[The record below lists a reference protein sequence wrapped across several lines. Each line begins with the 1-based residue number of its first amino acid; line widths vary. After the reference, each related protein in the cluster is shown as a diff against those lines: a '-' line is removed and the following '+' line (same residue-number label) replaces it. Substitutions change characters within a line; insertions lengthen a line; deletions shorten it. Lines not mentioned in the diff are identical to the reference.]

1 MNKSKVNF
9 IIDVLMFI
17 IMMAM
22 AGQGFLLEYILVHGR
37 EVLGKYGLNADLYF
51 FGLDRHGW
59 GDIHLVL
66 GFVLLGLLV
75 LHIVLH
81 WQMISVM
88 YRRLITNSKSRKIIT
103 LLFIMINLLLIFFFL
118 LFKPEFREFERG
130 MGRGRNTLDLEHSG
144 FEGKRVEE
152 PETKR
157 QEVNEDHQCE
167 GDSSIEVTGSLTLG
181 MVSKT
186 YNLPLDY
193 LIQKLGLPPET
204 SSAEKL
210 GSLRR
215 TYEFKMSDVEK
226 IIRDY
231 KKGKEGAEAM
241 MDKEHTAPSSKK
253 ASEPGSKL
261 NRADAEQD
269 RQSGRSIEITGRLTL
284 GMVSKTYNVPLEFL
298 IQKLGLPQG
307 TSSAERLGWL
317 RRTYG
322 FRMSD
327 VEKIIRQYH
336 ELQ

>member
-1 MNKSKVNF
+1 MNKSKANF

-17 IMMAM
+17 AMMTM

-37 EVLGKYGLNADLYF
+37 EVPEKYGLNADLYF

-59 GDIHLVL
+59 GDIHLVI

-88 YRRLITNSKSRKIIT
+88 YRRLITNSKSRRIIT

-130 MGRGRNTLDLEHSG
+130 KGRGRHTLSLEHNGSP
-144 FEGKRVEE
+144 GKRVEE
-152 PETKR
+152 PETKG
-157 QEVNEDHQCE
+157 QDIGEEHSCE
-167 GDSSIEVTGSLTLG
+167 SDSSIEVTGMLTLG

-231 KKGKEGAEAM
+231 KKGAKTITGKEY
-241 MDKEHTAPSSKK
+241 TAPSSKK
-253 ASEPGSKL
+253 TSEPGSKL
-261 NRADAEQD
+261 NRADAEQY
-269 RQSGRSIEITGRLTL
+269 RQSGRSIEVTGRLTL

-307 TSSAERLGWL
+307 ISSSERLGWL

-322 FRMSD
+322 FSMSD

>member
-1 MNKSKVNF
+1 
-9 IIDVLMFI
+9 
-17 IMMAM
+17 
-22 AGQGFLLEYILVHGR
+22 
-37 EVLGKYGLNADLYF
+37 
-51 FGLDRHGW
+51 
-59 GDIHLVL
+59 
-66 GFVLLGLLV
+66 
-75 LHIVLH
+75 
-81 WQMISVM
+81 
-88 YRRLITNSKSRKIIT
+88 
-103 LLFIMINLLLIFFFL
+103 
-118 LFKPEFREFERG
+118 
-130 MGRGRNTLDLEHSG
+130 
-144 FEGKRVEE
+144 RVAE
-152 PETKR
+152 PETKG
-157 QEVNEDHQCE
+157 QDIGEEHSCE
-167 GDSSIEVTGSLTLG
+167 SDSSIEVTGSLTLG

-186 YNLPLDY
+186 YNLPPDY

-231 KKGKEGAEAM
+231 KEGAKTITGKEY
-241 MDKEHTAPSSKK
+241 TAPSSKK
-253 ASEPGSKL
+253 TSEPGSKL
-261 NRADAEQD
+261 NSADAEQY

-322 FRMSD
+322 FSMSD
-327 VEKIIRQYH
+327 VEKIVRQYQ

>member
-1 MNKSKVNF
+1 MNKSKANF

-17 IMMAM
+17 VMMTM
-22 AGQGFLLEYILVHGR
+22 AGQGFLLEYVLVHGR
-37 EVLGKYGLNADLYF
+37 EVPGKYGFNADLYF
-51 FGLDRHGW
+51 FGLDRHAW

-66 GFVLLGLLV
+66 GFILLGLLV

-88 YRRLITNSKSRKIIT
+88 YRRLITNSKSRRIIT

-118 LFKPEFREFERG
+118 LFKPEFREFDRSK
-130 MGRGRNTLDLEHSG
+130 GRGRYTLDLEHSG
-144 FEGKRVEE
+144 SPGKRVEE

-167 GDSSIEVTGSLTLG
+167 GDSSIEVSGRLTLG

-186 YNLPLDY
+186 YHVPLDY

-231 KKGKEGAEAM
+231 KKGAKAITG
-241 MDKEHTAPSSKK
+241 KEHKAPSSKK
-253 ASEPGSKL
+253 TSEPGSKS
-261 NRADAEQD
+261 NRANAEQY

-284 GMVSKTYNVPLEFL
+284 GMVSRTYNVPLDYL
-298 IQKLGLPQG
+298 IQKLGLPAE
-307 TSSAERLGWL
+307 TSAAERLGWL